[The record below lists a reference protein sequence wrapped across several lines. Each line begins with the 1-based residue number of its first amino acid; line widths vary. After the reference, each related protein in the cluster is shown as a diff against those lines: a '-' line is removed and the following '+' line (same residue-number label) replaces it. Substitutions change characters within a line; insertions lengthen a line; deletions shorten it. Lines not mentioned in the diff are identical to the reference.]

1 MVAPRCFL
9 VRTTIVV
16 PQHVFVG
23 ISSCANPVIAG
34 TLVAVPLSRYP
45 KSPLDFLRYQFYRT
59 LAFFGG
65 KLTVWGNRLDSMPGW
80 TSAPRYKPN
89 TRQIAT
95 TAKTLYREVLEAFA
109 AGDVDALHRL
119 CVPAYASRMIGAVSR
134 RDPKEEVLFEVVKYH
149 QPWRFPQ
156 LKSHQ
161 IRAAN
166 EIDQEQLTEQAVV
179 AISSTQQLSRRDR
192 ATGQIIPGSTKLQE
206 KVEYV
211 VLARNVNKRTW
222 DMDPW
227 KIWGTTSDTPLEK
240 YLADKAETET
250 TQDKHLK
257 FKTPATKR

>member
-1 MVAPRCFL
+1 M
-9 VRTTIVV
+9 RTTIVV

-59 LAFFGG
+59 LAFVGG